1 MDNNGQSTLSDERL
15 TALIA
20 SCQHFLDYETRLL
33 EVGMG
38 CELDRARW
46 EGVVQGLTELQD
58 RRAADSPIVS
68 IEARKL
74 IDDGRFNT
82 SIVSIYDW

>member
-1 MDNNGQSTLSDERL
+1 MSDQPTLTNERL
-15 TALIA
+15 AALIA
-20 SCQHFLDYETRLL
+20 SCQ
-33 EVGMG
+33 GMLQRENALKVSDCG
-38 CELDRARW
+38 RYDLNCIRW
-46 EGVVQGLTELQD
+46 ENVIQGLTELQD